1 MADYLYLGPEGL
13 TRLWENITEYYSSD
27 LNEIHIG
34 NNTTTLTRDISAEG
48 SDNIATTKYVK
59 DLVLDTLTGGLA
71 AVPVKDVV
79 VNGETVLVNGA
90 AEVNIPLLDTIVDG
104 ESVLN
109 EDRQAIITI
118 PLKSISINNVPVSIE
133 NYTSNIGVTVN
144 NSPLTVKNGSIN
156 IEVPTKPSDIGAAT
170 SESVSSLSLT
180 ASTLQNE
187 IVELGTRATNLD
199 LRVSSTETGISAIN
213 ESAGKP
219 GGFAQLGRN
228 GRILD
233 DQAPEIVIPVELYDT
248 QDVNKEGNQLPS
260 EGELGKIYLVKDTSK
275 VLVWKSG
282 VYAELGGV
290 DSQLRGEVATLT
302 DSVGIHTSDY
312 SNPHRVTK
320 TQVGLENV
328 DNTSDKDKP
337 ISSATQTALDTKMD
351 TTSIVDNLLSVETS
365 RPLSARQGSV
375 LLGKINEL
383 SESVSGMNKTFNF
396 KGTIGSASELASIEN
411 PSVGDTYQVKSEDE
425 DNGDV
430 YTWNGTNWIQTSTSS
445 GSVDVSS
452 YIATDSEIY
461 AIIENYSKE

>member
-1 MADYLYLGPEGL
+1 MADYLYLGPDGL
-13 TRLWENITEYYSSD
+13 TRLWENIKEYYSSD

-34 NNTTTLTRDISAEG
+34 NNTTTITRDISAEG
-48 SDNIATTKYVK
+48 SDNVATTKYVK

-71 AVPVKDVV
+71 AVPVKDVT
-79 VNGETVLVNGA
+79 VNGESVLLDGI

-109 EDRQAIITI
+109 EDRQAIISI

-133 NYTSNIGVTVN
+133 NFNSNIGITVN
-144 NSPLTVKNGSIN
+144 SAPLTVKNGGVN
-156 IEVPTKPSDIGAAT
+156 ITVPTQPSDIGAAT
-170 SESVSSLSLT
+170 SESVSALSLT
-180 ASTLQNE
+180 TSTLQNE
-187 IVELGTRATNLD
+187 VAELGNRATNLD
-199 LRVSSTETGISAIN
+199 LRISSNETGITAIN
-213 ESAGKP
+213 EAAGKP

-233 DQAPEIVIPVELYDT
+233 DQAPEIIIPVELYDT
-248 QDVNKEGNQLPS
+248 QDPNKEGNQLPS

-290 DSQLRGEVATLT
+290 DAQLRGKVATLT
-302 DSVGIHTSDY
+302 ETVSIHTADY
-312 SNPHRVTK
+312 FNPHKVTK
-320 TQVGLENV
+320 IQVGLENV

-337 ISSATQTALDTKMD
+337 ISTATQTALDTKIN

-365 RPLSARQGSV
+365 RPLSARQGNV
-375 LLGKINEL
+375 LLGRINEL
-383 SESVSGMNKTFNF
+383 SESISGINKTFNF
-396 KGTIGSASELASIEN
+396 KGTIGSASELANIVN
-411 PSVGDTYQVKSEDE
+411 PETGDTYQIKSEED

-430 YTWNGTNWIQTSTSS
+430 YTWNGTSWVQTSTAS
-445 GSVDVSS
+445 GSIDVSS
-452 YIATDSEIY
+452 YIATSSEIY